1 MTVRPL
7 TWGQEVGSSNLLSPT
22 QVPVL
27 CAFMADDEHLR
38 AELRYA
44 QLEAHRSRR
53 RSLLV
58 AITTSVVI
66 VLALVAYNT
75 QNAQRDLWSDV
86 IGGLVAGVTIASLQ
100 LVSQEH
106 VRRRAEV
113 RRLTRELGE
122 HP

>member
-1 MTVRPL
+1 
-7 TWGQEVGSSNLLSPT
+7 
-22 QVPVL
+22 
-27 CAFMADDEHLR
+27 MADDEHLR
-38 AELRYA
+38 TELRYA
-44 QLEAHRSRR
+44 QLEAQRSRR

-66 VLALVAYNT
+66 VLALLAYNT

-122 HP
+122 RR